1 MLLLCPRT
9 KSVCTT
15 CVTKQGNGCSQDHEQ
30 QGEKAVKKRK
40 KEKTSGSISSNKH
53 QRAVHTFILHIIIHE
68 PSKPPFPFFIICS
81 VGIIH
86 IRCDIRGSELS
97 LQLTKGNIL
106 QGSLRSG
113 PEGNEA
119 VFQRLKSREKRE
131 EITVSLTR
139 RFSPQ

>member
-1 MLLLCPRT
+1 MYNM
-9 KSVCTT
+9 

-53 QRAVHTFILHIIIHE
+53 QHTFILHIIIHE

-97 LQLTKGNIL
+97 LQLTKRNIL